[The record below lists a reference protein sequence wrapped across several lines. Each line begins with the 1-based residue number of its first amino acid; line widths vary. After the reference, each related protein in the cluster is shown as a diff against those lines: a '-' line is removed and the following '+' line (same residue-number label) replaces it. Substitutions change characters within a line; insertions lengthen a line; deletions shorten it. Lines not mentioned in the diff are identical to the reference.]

1 MITFRR
7 ATAPDAPTLS
17 ELGRGTFIEAF
28 GHLYRPEDLEAFL
41 EGSHSVDAYR
51 RILED
56 DHNIVLLAQ
65 SPNRAIGYGIAGRCK
80 LPVERLEP
88 RAGEIKRLYV
98 RAETQGQQLGTQLL
112 DRLIDELERREYDPL
127 YVGVWSENFGAQRL
141 YVRYGFSKIGEYDF
155 PVGQRI
161 DREFILRRPPQ
172 HAAAPRDR

>member
-7 ATAPDAPTLS
+7 AAAPDATALA
-17 ELGRGTFIEAF
+17 ELGRSTFVEAF

-41 EGSHSVDAYR
+41 DEAHSVVAFR

-56 DHNIVLLAQ
+56 DHNVVLVAQ
-65 SPNRAIGYGIAGRCK
+65 SPNRALGYGIAGRCK
-80 LPVERLEP
+80 LPVEHVEA

-98 RAETQGQQLGTQLL
+98 RAEARGQQLGTQLL

-141 YVRYGFSKIGEYDF
+141 YTRYGFLKVGEYDF
-155 PVGQRI
+155 AVGKQM

-172 HAAAPRDR
+172 T